1 MVVQHAVQFFVRA
14 APQQKAAQVCSVLNT
29 ILSEVPEEQRIGPV
43 CKGLNGKR
51 LEPEFLSKHFSL
63 IQKQINIPHRRLYDL
78 RHTAITYLL
87 SKDCPFPLVQVL
99 AGHKRQETTSKF
111 YTHFGMEKKRE
122 GIVILDRYFRE

>member
-1 MVVQHAVQFFVRA
+1 MFRVFSIAFFTICIYFSASERGNFLKGMATDIDIPGYCLAEKNGGKLKISKEVRVRA
-14 APQQKAAQVCSVLNT
+14 QQLVDKWA
-29 ILSEVPEEQRIGPV
+29 SEFFPV
-43 CKGLNGKR
+43 
-51 LEPEFLSKHFSL
+51 
-63 IQKQINIPHRRLYDL
+63 
-78 RHTAITYLL
+78 